1 MRWMVKLGRISL
13 KYINNP
19 VNFLIT
25 CENRCKLLTL
35 AALNTIALSTLY
47 LQEKHEN
54 TLEKMNLVNTVMA
67 ATDTKIDD
75 KRKKS
80 KMYNFIA
87 DAVEF
92 VAPAVVYIEVIANV
106 RNQYQNIQ
114 TTVSS
119 GSGFIVTAEGMVL
132 TNAHVIS
139 NSAAVEVR
147 LSNGDTYKGVVIDVD
162 DESDLAAVKLIS
174 NNKKLFPHVKLGT
187 SSRVRAGEWV
197 AALGSPL
204 RLSNTVTAGIV
215 SSLHRASG
223 DIGIRRNDNVYIQT
237 DAPINIGN
245 SGGPLINLDGEV
257 IGINCITVQQAAG
270 ISFAIPSDVAA
281 EFLEGAMSKEKHTKQ
296 KGDVSSERGK
306 RDQKFYIGI
315 SMLTLTPPIVR
326 ELQQR
331 NAEYFADINDGVLVA
346 RVNIGSPS
354 ERGGLM
360 ARDVII
366 SINKKP
372 VKTSTDVYKEV
383 RKGETM
389 VINVKRN
396 GNTLTLNVEPEI
408 TSRL

>member
-25 CENRCKLLTL
+25 GENRFKLLTL
-35 AALNTIALSTLY
+35 AVGALNTIALSTLY

-67 ATDTKIDD
+67 ATDTKIDS
-75 KRKKS
+75 KRRKS

-92 VAPAVVYIEVIANV
+92 VAPAVVHIEVIANV

-147 LSNGDTYKGVVIDVD
+147 LSNGETYKGVVIDVD

-174 NNKKLFPHVKLGT
+174 NNKNIFPNVKLGT

-204 RLSNTVTAGIV
+204 RLSNTVTGGIV

-223 DIGIRRNDNVYIQT
+223 DIGIRRKNNVYIQT

-296 KGDVSSERGK
+296 KGGVYSARGK

-315 SMLTLTPPIVR
+315 
-326 ELQQR
+326 
-331 NAEYFADINDGVLVA
+331 F
-346 RVNIGSPS
+346 
-354 ERGGLM
+354 
-360 ARDVII
+360 
-366 SINKKP
+366 
-372 VKTSTDVYKEV
+372 
-383 RKGETM
+383 RKHFICCYCMIKLCVT
-389 VINVKRN
+389 
-396 GNTLTLNVEPEI
+396 I
-408 TSRL
+408 TKFCTQ